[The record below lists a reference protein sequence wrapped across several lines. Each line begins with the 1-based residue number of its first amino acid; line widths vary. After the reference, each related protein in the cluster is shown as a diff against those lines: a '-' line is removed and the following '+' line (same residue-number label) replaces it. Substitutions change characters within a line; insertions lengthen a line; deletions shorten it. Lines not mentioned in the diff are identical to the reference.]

1 MTFLFALLECKYKE
15 SLPLTD
21 MWYINGQVESL
32 PLTNRRYISGWVESI
47 VLRRKVEDFSIMRSE
62 QMKKTGFYIIKDKFF
77 GICLIR
83 ISKAIRKG
91 IDHTTIALKIHV
103 QEFTG

>member
-21 MWYINGQVESL
+21 MWDINGRVESL

-47 VLRRKVEDFSIMRSE
+47 VLRRKVEDFFHDEVGTNEENR
-62 QMKKTGFYIIKDKFF
+62 FLYY
-77 GICLIR
+77 
-83 ISKAIRKG
+83 KG
-91 IDHTTIALKIHV
+91 QV
-103 QEFTG
+103 FWGYV